1 MNYTEFRDTMKVFPA
16 FSVEEIEKKFPVFDS
31 RRLVEW
37 QEKGYIK
44 KLRNRYYYFADQ
56 AITESFLC
64 FTANEIYRPSYVSLE
79 SALSRYSVMPE
90 GVFQITSCTTRKT
103 NSFQTPAGK
112 FSYRHLK
119 PSLFF
124 GYRLQT
130 WGDYRYEIAE
140 PEKAIID
147 YLYLHPDLNDPEDFE
162 ALRWNSIEIK
172 NQISME
178 KLSMYEAYIDSPA
191 LSRRLKIL
199 KTFLDVITA

>member
-1 MNYTEFRDTMKVFPA
+1 LFIFI
-16 FSVEEIEKKFPVFDS
+16 IE
-31 RRLVEW
+31 
-37 QEKGYIK
+37 
-44 KLRNRYYYFADQ
+44 
-56 AITESFLC
+56 
-64 FTANEIYRPSYVSLE
+64 
-79 SALSRYSVMPE
+79 
-90 GVFQITSCTTRKT
+90 
-103 NSFQTPAGK
+103 
-112 FSYRHLK
+112 
-119 PSLFF
+119 
-124 GYRLQT
+124 QT

-178 KLSMYEAYIDSPA
+178 KLSTYEAYIDSPA